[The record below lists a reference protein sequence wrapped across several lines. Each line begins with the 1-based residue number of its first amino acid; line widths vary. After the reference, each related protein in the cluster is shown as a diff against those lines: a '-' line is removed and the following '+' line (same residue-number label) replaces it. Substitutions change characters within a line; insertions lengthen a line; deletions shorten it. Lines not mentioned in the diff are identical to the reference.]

1 MENNKKTGTKNVLR
15 VLVDGGA
22 GFIGS
27 NLCGA
32 LLKDGH
38 EVFAV
43 DNLITG
49 KIKNV
54 SRYADNKKFHFIKT
68 DISDAKFPGM
78 LRDLKFD
85 QIYHLACPTGV
96 PNIKKLGEEM
106 ILTSSLGTLNVM
118 DLALAHK
125 AKVVFSS
132 SAEVYGQPE
141 ETPQTENYNGNVDPI
156 GPRSAYEEGKRFA
169 ESIIKM
175 YVDKYGL
182 DAKIVRIF
190 NTYGPGMSLSD
201 QRVMPRF
208 LQSIRGGQKLLI
220 YGDGS
225 QTRTFLYISDL
236 LRGLQLVME
245 KGKPGEVYNVGGET
259 QISIKDL
266 GNLMKKLTG
275 YQSDIEFAPHFI
287 LDHDHRQPATTKS
300 QLLGWRPSVSL
311 EEGLK
316 KMIVWSGLRLA
327 KTMPIKST
335 AREKTAGSLGMI
347 VNRPLSPELSL
358 NDADM
363 A

>member
-1 MENNKKTGTKNVLR
+1 MNIGKKNKTQNFLR

-22 GFIGS
+22 GFVGS

-32 LLKDGH
+32 LLEAGH

-49 KIKNV
+49 KIKNI
-54 SRYADNKKFHFIKT
+54 SPYANNKKFHFIKM
-68 DISDAKFPGM
+68 DIGDTRF
-78 LRDLKFD
+78 RDMFKNIKLD

-96 PNIKKLGEEM
+96 PNIKILGEEM
-106 ILTSSLGTLNVM
+106 ILTCSLGTLNIM
-118 DLALAHK
+118 GLALAHK

-141 ETPQTENYNGNVDPI
+141 KTPQMENYNGNVDPI

-169 ESIIKM
+169 ETIIKM

-208 LQSIRGGQKLLI
+208 LRSILGGRKLRV

-236 LRGLQLVME
+236 LRGLELVME
-245 KGKPGEVYNVGGET
+245 KGKAGEAYNVGGET

-266 GNLMKKLTG
+266 GDLIRKLTG
-275 YQSDIEFAPHFI
+275 CQSEIEFAPHFI
-287 LDHDHRQPATTKS
+287 EDHSHRQPGTSRS
-300 QLLGWRPSVSL
+300 QLLGWHPLVSL

-316 KMIVWSGLRLA
+316 KMIIWNGLRLA
-327 KTMPIKST
+327 KTVPIKSA
-335 AREKTAGSLGMI
+335 AREKTAGSALGLM
-347 VNRPLSPELSL
+347 VNQPLSELSL